1 MATLIFNNIR
11 KAKHT
16 FDITINIPDEDQDPY
31 WFKLIELGEFE
42 YGNNNKEEN
51 VYYPPNTDIEFT
63 VMGGSVGDSQVS
75 ETYFMLLNS
84 LSKYGGD
91 VIINK
96 DNNYYF
102 KGFVDTGSIG
112 SDYKEKSINIDVV
125 SDLAKLKDTS
135 PENETLGYTVSASTY
150 IYFYDVI
157 RRIINYALP
166 NITNW
171 EGEYS
176 DVCATTELLNI
187 AGEPWT
193 PNYKQLGTFSNYLF
207 GSGLIHNTLF
217 DLLVSILT
225 TFGLILQIKG
235 NTAYLQQRWDIAG
248 NVIDVELDAII
259 DGPNFEEFIPKF
271 DGLKTSVRNG
281 DDPPGYDI
289 HIAGSAGENDNF
301 EELVINNSG
310 GTFPSGSGG
319 FNNILAYA
327 PAYEVGFG
335 NEGWKYTVFNEFFL
349 GSDNTIAKNA
359 LWYVISSKIFKH
371 ITQQDKPV
379 FSCTMRGTNFIN
391 NQIYRLPNFTNLYFR
406 PRKYKVNYTTN
417 TTEVEFIKISEG
429 DGTQLPNP
437 FN

>member
-125 SDLAKLKDTS
+125 SDFAKIKEMAPD
-135 PENETLGYTVSASTY
+135 PEYLGYTNVD
-150 IYFYDVI
+150 IYVLYHDVI
-157 RRIINYALP
+157 KKIINLALP
-166 NITNW
+166 GVTNW
-171 EGEYS
+171 VGELT
-176 DVCATTELLNI
+176 DVCATTTIMDISGNNWV
-187 AGEPWT
+187 PDFQ
-193 PNYKQLGTFSNYLF
+193 NFGTWKDFLFSPIME
-207 GSGLIHNTLF
+207 SKTLYE
-217 DLLVSILT
+217 LLVSILSNY
-225 TFGLILQIKG
+225 GLIVQIKG
-235 NTAYLQQRWDIAG
+235 NTAYLQQRWNITGTVEDI
-248 NVIDVELDAII
+248 ELDAII

-271 DGLKTSVRNG
+271 DGVRARVRCGNNPVYQVDESNG
-281 DDPPGYDI
+281 IVDV
-289 HIAGSAGENDNF
+289 ETNNF
-301 EELVINNSG
+301 EEIVFHNAG
-310 GTFPSGSGG
+310 GSFPIEYGQ
-319 FNNILAYA
+319 NDVLIYV
-327 PAYEVGFG
+327 PEEEVGLG
-335 NEGWKYTVFNEFFL
+335 NGGWNTLDLDVFFIK
-349 GSDNTIAKNA
+349 SDSDIAQYA
-359 LWYVISSKIFKH
+359 LWSVVSEKVFKH
-371 ITQQDKPV
+371 INEDRV
-379 FSCTMRGTNFIN
+379 IYSCTMRGTNFIN
-391 NQIYRLPNFTNLYFR
+391 NQIYRLPNFANLYFR